1 MACVGAELLAI
12 TDGLNFASPR
22 DPIEHLRIVE
32 VIRGLADGLRI
43 LGVPVTGGNVSLY
56 NQSPRGVIPPTPMIG
71 ALGVVADVR
80 VVPPSIVRSGERLLL
95 LGSLSAQPG
104 ASRYA
109 RLRCGQVAGVPSV
122 DLQAELRLAKV
133 LQAAIAERLIAATKP
148 VSQGGLAATLAR
160 WCLRSQVGAQL
171 DIPSACEWLLFGE
184 HPAQVLLT
192 TSHAEQERRL
202 EQIAT
207 QHQVPLTRLGEMGG
221 EHLHISGVLK
231 IALDQ
236 LRLAAEQRAVI
247 R

>member
-56 NQSPRGVIPPTPMIG
+56 NQSPRGAIPPTPMIG
-71 ALGVVADVR
+71 ALGVVRDVR
-80 VVPPSIVRSGERLLL
+80 IIPPATLQRGQRLLL
-95 LGSLSAQPG
+95 LGSLSVRPG

-122 DLQAELRLAKV
+122 DLRAELRLAKV
-133 LQAAIAERLIAATKP
+133 LQAAIAERLIAATKS
-148 VSQGGLAATLAR
+148 VSQGGIAATLAR
-160 WCLRSQVGAQL
+160 WCLRSQVGAQIDL
-171 DIPSACEWLLFGE
+171 PSACEWLLFGE

-192 TSHAEQERRL
+192 ISQDQEERRL

-207 QHQVPLTRLGEMGG
+207 QHQVPLTRLGEIGG
-221 EHLHISGVLK
+221 EHLHICGVLEV
-231 IALDQ
+231 ALDQ
-236 LRLAAEQRAVI
+236 LRLAMEQRAVI